1 MDSKIEIYKADNDQ
15 IQVSVRIENDTVW
28 LNRHQLVTLF
38 DRDIKTVGKHIT
50 NIFAEG
56 ELEAESVV
64 AYFATT
70 AADGKTYQVEYYNLD
85 VIISVGYR
93 VKSKRGTLF
102 RQWATKRLKD
112 YLVEGYAINQKRLE
126 ECNLELRHLK
136 QGISILSRAIG
147 QRARNLLE
155 AKSLATL
162 LERFSSGLEFLD
174 DYDHETLDADG
185 RTVQASERIDK
196 AEYSSLIDAMRG
208 EYSSDVFGKPKDDSF
223 DSSIRQIYQSFN
235 GAELYRTIEE
245 KAAMLLYLIVKN
257 HSFVDGNK
265 RIAAAC
271 FIYFLERN
279 GLLYPEGAT
288 EPIIDSQALAAIT
301 LFIAVSK
308 PEEIETVKKV
318 LVTMLNRKFM

>member
-1 MDSKIEIYKADNDQ
+1 
-15 IQVSVRIENDTVW
+15 
-28 LNRHQLVTLF
+28 
-38 DRDIKTVGKHIT
+38 
-50 NIFAEG
+50 
-56 ELEAESVV
+56 
-64 AYFATT
+64 
-70 AADGKTYQVEYYNLD
+70 
-85 VIISVGYR
+85 
-93 VKSKRGTLF
+93 
-102 RQWATKRLKD
+102 
-112 YLVEGYAINQKRLE
+112 
-126 ECNLELRHLK
+126 
-136 QGISILSRAIG
+136 
-147 QRARNLLE
+147 
-155 AKSLATL
+155 
-162 LERFSSGLEFLD
+162 
-174 DYDHETLDADG
+174 
-185 RTVQASERIDK
+185 
-196 AEYSSLIDAMRG
+196 MRG